1 MTGADLLLSTLEELG
16 VQVIFGFPG
25 GSALPIY
32 DALYRN
38 KKIKHIRTVHEQ
50 GAAHAADGYARA
62 TGKVGVALS
71 TSGPGAT
78 NLVTGIA
85 TAYMDS
91 VPVVAFTGQV
101 ALPLLGRDSFQ
112 EVDITGVTLPITK
125 HSFIIREK
133 EKIVKKVKEAFIIA
147 STGRPGPVVV
157 DLPKDVMSSEV
168 DPGCVDREINGFISS
183 FQKKYQTTSDIE
195 EKIDKAVRLMEESKR
210 PVIYAGGGVVS
221 SRAWKEVL
229 ELSEKISAPVAVTL
243 MGLGSFPHEHPHFLG
258 MLGMHGTAYANYAV
272 SKCDLLIALGAR
284 FDDRVI
290 GKGSE
295 FAKNAKIIHID
306 IDQAELGKNKSADLP
321 IKGDLKEVMKKLLNR
336 VSKRYLKDWLQEI
349 EVLKSKYP
357 LNYKNEGLKPQY
369 IIEKIWEITKGDALI
384 ATEVGQHQ
392 MWAAQYY
399 KFREPRSLITS
410 GGLGTMGFGLPAA
423 VGAKIGR
430 PDKIVFNI
438 AGDGSFEMN
447 CHELITAARYNI
459 PIVVVIF
466 NNGSLGMVRQW
477 QELFYNKRYSH
488 SILSEEPDYVKIA
501 LGCGCNAIRIKE
513 KDEVEKAILEA
524 IDSGRPTVIEA
535 MIDKEENVM
544 PMVPAGEPIYNMLG
558 V

>member
-16 VQVIFGFPG
+16 VEVIFGFPG

-101 ALPLLGRDSFQ
+101 SLPLLGRDSFQ

-195 EKIDKAVRLMEESKR
+195 EKIDKAVRMMEEAER
-210 PVIYAGGGVVS
+210 PVIYAGGGVVAS
-221 SRAWKEVL
+221 QAWKEVL

-243 MGLGSFPHEHPHFLG
+243 MGLGSFPYEHPHFLG

-306 IDQAELGKNKSADLP
+306 IDQAELGKNKNADLP

-357 LNYKNEGLKPQY
+357 LKYKNEGLKPQY

-399 KFREPRSLITS
+399 KFKEPRSLITS

-423 VGAKIGR
+423 IGAKIGR